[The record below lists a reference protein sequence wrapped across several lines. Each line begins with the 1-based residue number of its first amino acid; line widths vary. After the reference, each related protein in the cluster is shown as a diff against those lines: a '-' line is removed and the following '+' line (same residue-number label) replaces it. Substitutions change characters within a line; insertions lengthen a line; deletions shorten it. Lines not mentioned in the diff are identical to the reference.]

1 MLKLELSGPDLRV
14 ETDQLVAAI
23 RTEGYVSGIA
33 GGSFLDRRTGARDL
47 GFGLDIVDFLLE
59 PGPDKPDTPEGMRY
73 PWGDK
78 IHGNIPKRYIELPQ
92 ICTQAR
98 RINWEVTGGREV
110 IGVRGWFRYTK
121 AAPGYIPGSLWEQW
135 LIFLEGRR
143 YILASDRVTSANDVE
158 SLILRIDMP
167 GHIKHSG
174 GDSFEAIYLSYHG
187 VIPSKEFNEDF
198 APDEKF
204 LYRRGDEVPE
214 RFIRAY
220 KIRGG
225 PWLAGM
231 TLNPEIVYEAWCH
244 QRGYVCM
251 IQEIGGIKVGRGE
264 SFSAAYIIGFFDSI
278 EEMESV
284 YDEFKGTSH
293 IAIKAGKLRHPLLQ
307 REVNVEDS

>member
-1 MLKLELSGPDLRV
+1 MMKLEISESDLRI
-14 ETDQLVAAI
+14 ETNQLAATI
-23 RTEGYVSGIA
+23 RTKGYVSGIA

-59 PGPDKPDTPEGMRY
+59 PGPDKPDMPEEMRY

-78 IHGNIPKRYIELPQ
+78 VHGNIPKRYVELPQ
-92 ICTQAR
+92 ICTQAG
-98 RINWEVTGGREV
+98 RIEWKVVGGGGI
-110 IGVRGWFRYTK
+110 IGVKEWFRYTK
-121 AAPGYIPGSLWEQW
+121 AAPGYIRGSLWEQW

-143 YILASDRVTSANDVE
+143 YILASDKVTSANDVE

-167 GHIKHSG
+167 GHIKHSD
-174 GDSFEAIYLSYHG
+174 GDSFEAIYLSYQG
-187 VIPSKEFNEDF
+187 VIPSQEFSEDF
-198 APDEKF
+198 APDERF
-204 LYRRGDEVPE
+204 LYRRGDKLPE

-231 TLNPEIVYEAWCH
+231 TLNPQIVYEAWCH

-251 IQEIGGIKVGRGE
+251 IQEIGGMRIERGE

-284 YDEFKGTSH
+284 YDEFKWSSH
-293 IAIKAGKLRHPLLQ
+293 VSVKAGKLEIER
-307 REVNVEDS
+307 